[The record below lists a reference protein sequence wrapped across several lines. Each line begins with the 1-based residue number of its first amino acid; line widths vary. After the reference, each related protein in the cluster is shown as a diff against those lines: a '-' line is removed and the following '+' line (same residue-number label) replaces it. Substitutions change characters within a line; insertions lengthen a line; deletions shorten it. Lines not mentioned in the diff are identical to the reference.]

1 MQRVNALSLS
11 KVLMLR
17 THAPAHSLYRQHSL
31 AVGLTGILMTETNSI
46 AQVLKRRASEQ
57 HQLNTKASGYGLGHW
72 HVLSTQL
79 ERSQCIRRRSSR
91 HQIYVQ
97 LAAVSWTPAVDLVG
111 NHVVVLTC
119 CVAVLQA
126 MASDAS
132 WNASRKA
139 SPSVVTSYPLYCLS
153 WVLIPW
159 SCTSMAR
166 SITSRSC
173 AGQNCVQVTIGC
185 RLRLGAGQVGCRSE
199 MCAGHN
205 WATAKS
211 GTPKRRERRN
221 TQRDRQTYRQTDP
234 TDWQADR

>member
-1 MQRVNALSLS
+1 MSNESISSASDVREDMQRVNALSLS

-153 WVLIPW
+153 W
-159 SCTSMAR
+159 
-166 SITSRSC
+166 
-173 AGQNCVQVTIGC
+173 IGC
-185 RLRLGAGQVGCRSE
+185 RSGWVQVRNVCRSQLGDSQIGNSKE
-199 MCAGHN
+199 EGEKEHS
-205 WATAKS
+205 K
-211 GTPKRRERRN
+211 
-221 TQRDRQTYRQTDP
+221 RQTDIQ
-234 TDWQADR
+234 TDRPYRLAGG